1 MASIEITRT
10 ELVWPGKYD
19 EDGNRVVP
27 ERVNLPFQV
36 IETINESRA
45 SREAEKRPSQTTL
58 FDVWAGDTGE
68 TFEDGWRNKLIW
80 GDNLLVMS
88 SLLEQ
93 FAGKIDLIYI
103 DPPFATGGDFSIT
116 TNIGESG
123 DEVSRAQSIIE
134 EKAYRDTWGRGLDS
148 YLSMLVPRLALIRE
162 LLSDKGSL
170 FLHLGVQVN
179 HYLRVALEEV
189 FGSSNVVDEII
200 WSYGTP
206 SGGRAAG
213 NKIIKAHEYI
223 LYAVK
228 NYGSHTY
235 NKEYLSYSEKYIEER
250 FNQVD
255 EEGRRYQPRKRRR
268 ADGTVFYDRQY
279 LDEASGVPLS
289 TVWADIPQTYSLH
302 LVKRA
307 IEETGFPTQK
317 PEALLRRV
325 IGAASQPGDL
335 VADFFVGSGTTA
347 AVAEMLGRRWIA
359 ADLGRFAI
367 HTTRKRLM
375 GIDGC
380 KPFDVLNLG
389 KYERQY
395 WQRASF
401 GDRDAQERVVFEY
414 LAFILRLYG
423 ASPIPGAQHLHGT
436 KGGAVVHIGAVDAP
450 VTIAEVEA
458 SLDEAAATG
467 QSELHVLGW
476 EWEMGL
482 NDLVN
487 QLAQQRRVR
496 LKLLAI
502 PREVMEAQ
510 AVDRG
515 DIRFFE
521 LAHLDAALET
531 RPKCALSVRL
541 TDFAMSDA
549 DAIPEDVRDKI
560 TKWSDYVDYWAIDW
574 DFRNDTF
581 MNGWVAYRTRRDRKL
596 PLESD
601 RHTYAEPGS
610 YRVAVKVVDIF
621 GNDTTQV
628 FPVEVGE

>member
-19 EDGNRVVP
+19 ENGNRVVP

-45 SREAEKRPSQTTL
+45 SREAGKQPAQTSL
-58 FDVWAGDTGE
+58 FDVWAGDSGE

-93 FAGKIDLIYI
+93 FAGKVDLIYL
-103 DPPFATGGDFSIT
+103 DPPFATGGDFSVQALV
-116 TNIGESG
+116 GEAATEASKQ
-123 DEVSRAQSIIE
+123 QSVIE
-134 EKAYRDTWGRGLDS
+134 EKAYRDYWGRGLPG
-148 YLSMLVPRLALIRE
+148 YLETMYPRL
-162 LLSDKGSL
+162 LLARDLLAPKGSL
-170 FLHLGVQVN
+170 FLHLDW
-179 HYLRVALEEV
+179 HVAAPMKVLLDEV
-189 FGSSNVVDEII
+189 FGTDRFVNEII
-200 WSYGTP
+200 WAYKSMNTVRRFFPRKHDNIYWYTKGPDWPFNWDAPDVQT
-206 SGGRAAG
+206 
-213 NKIIKAHEYI
+213 
-223 LYAVK
+223 
-228 NYGSHTY
+228 
-235 NKEYLSYSEKYIEER
+235 ER
-250 FNQVD
+250 TNTTWFTD
-255 EEGRRYQPRKRRR
+255 EEGRHYWLKGGKRY
-268 ADGTVFYDRQY
+268 Y
-279 LDEASGVPLS
+279 LKSEGKVPEDYW
-289 TVWADIPQTYSLH
+289 TDIPSLH
-302 LVKRA
+302 GPNQEQV
-307 IEETGFPTQK
+307 GFFTQK
-317 PEALLRRV
+317 PLALLRR
-325 IGAASQPGDL
+325 IIAAVTNEGDL
-335 VADFFVGSGTTA
+335 VCDFFAGSGTTA
-347 AVAEMLGRRWIA
+347 VAAEQLGRRWIA
-359 ADLGRFAI
+359 ADFGRFGI
-367 HTTRKRLM
+367 HLARKRLLEEK
-375 GIDGC
+375 DA

-401 GDRDAQERVVFEY
+401 GDRDTQERVVFEY

-423 ASPIPGAQHLHGT
+423 ATPISGTQHLHGK

-487 QLAQQRRVR
+487 QLAQQRHVR

-531 RPKCALSVRL
+531 QPKCALSVRL

-596 PLESD
+596 PLQSD
-601 RHTYAEPGS
+601 QHIYAERGT
-610 YRVAVKVVDIF
+610 YQVAVKVVDIF
-621 GNDTTQV
+621 GNDTTRV
-628 FPVEVGE
+628 FPVEVEE